1 MKDTIWLVDMLF
13 ILNNPGIIVISLP
26 LLLSFNWQKIPLLL
40 KRSVIWLAVKRVRRN
55 KSNCFQIIHD
65 HKDYR
70 SVTHNWPTFDK
81 WRIWEHDHYFHACQE
96 KQVFCVMF
104 LLFIYNVSTL
114 IHRTLIISTIRWGRR
129 GRNRMVVGF
138 LSTYAFTAYHH

>member
-1 MKDTIWLVDMLF
+1 M
-13 ILNNPGIIVISLP
+13 
-26 LLLSFNWQKIPLLL
+26 
-40 KRSVIWLAVKRVRRN
+40 
-55 KSNCFQIIHD
+55 
-65 HKDYR
+65 
-70 SVTHNWPTFDK
+70 
-81 WRIWEHDHYFHACQE
+81 CQE